1 MPEYKH
7 RVTVTKSTSNNQI
20 SINIENMGDCIV
32 DVSWNDCDDTITE
45 SKPQNGT
52 NNNESNCKK
61 KRNIPIRIKNIID
74 CKNIALIVK
83 LLSILLTIFVLVL
96 ILGSIISPIKNPI
109 LWWIFIITLGIL
121 AILSNITVFF
131 SNRLK
136 NELINC
142 FIDFILCNLVTT
154 LVITSLLSYLLNNI
168 GLNLNFYED
177 SKTPIVIFCN
187 LLLIISFLWTLISEK
202 YSYNIMHIVVQ
213 FFLAIITIMGI
224 VMDVIQY
231 YTFEEVKLL
240 YILLLSNFLILP
252 IIIEYKQINV

>member
-7 RVTVTKSTSNNQI
+7 RVTVSKSTTNNQI

-32 DVSWNDCDDTITE
+32 DVSWNDCEDTSTE
-45 SKPQNGT
+45 SKLQKGT
-52 NNNESNCKK
+52 NNNESSKK
-61 KRNIPIRIKNIID
+61 KRNIPIWIKNIID
-74 CKNIALIVK
+74 CKIFVLIVK
-83 LLSILLTIFVLVL
+83 LLSIFLTFFVL
-96 ILGSIISPIKNPI
+96 ILIWGSLISPIKNPI
-109 LWWIFIITLGIL
+109 LWWFFIITLGIL

-177 SKTPIVIFCN
+177 SKTPIVIFCY
-187 LLLIISFLWTLISEK
+187 LLLMFSILWIMFSKK

-231 YTFEEVKLL
+231 YTFEEVRVL
-240 YILLLSNFLILP
+240 YILILLNFLMLP
-252 IIIEYKQINV
+252 IIIEYKQITA

>member
-32 DVSWNDCDDTITE
+32 DVSWNDCEDTSTE
-45 SKPQNGT
+45 SKLQKGT
-52 NNNESNCKK
+52 NNNESSKK
-61 KRNIPIRIKNIID
+61 KRNIPIWIKNIID
-74 CKNIALIVK
+74 CKYFALIVK

-154 LVITSLLSYLLNNI
+154 LVITSLLSYLLSYI
-168 GLNLNFYED
+168 VLNLIVYDD
-177 SKTPIVIFCN
+177 SKIPIVIFCFS
-187 LLLIISFLWTLISEK
+187 LLIISFLWTLISEK

-213 FFLAIITIMGI
+213 IFLAIITIIGMCI
-224 VMDVIQY
+224 DFIRQ
-231 YTFEEVKLL
+231 YTFEEVKPL
-240 YILLLSNFLILP
+240 YMLLLLGFLILP